1 MGNICHAGP
10 VLRESEAAPP
20 AAAPPKKKPLTF
32 GRDPT
37 LKKEDYIFANIHTPS
52 FLAKLP
58 GSINGQQFL
67 IENCSDCDIFL
78 LDHCTAVQIDDCIN
92 CRIVVGPC
100 ESSLFLRNCKQC
112 TIVCAVQQF
121 RTRDCEDV
129 DVYLYSS
136 TEPIIE
142 TSTRMRFACY
152 PLTYFSLQHQFEQAK
167 FSVWNNRWSE
177 VYNFSPDHGSWKALS
192 TQCHESPLIAC
203 LSTRPASSEEGL
215 ALWKMPC
222 WSAQELGLSIDVDQ
236 LVVPLSS
243 GMTVHR
249 DDATSL
255 VVVFTQPLQ
264 HLMLKFVNAMT
275 AVDNQATASVLLVR
289 TRQMKLPSDKAAAL
303 LGAKSPLAQKAV
315 TAAQQTAGSV
325 IMEFQG
331 SDCHARLEQVKRD
344 APFASDS
351 AFGESVF
358 ASSDQSA
365 ACRIVSWLVLLAA
378 SGAHIA
384 SAADGSTTG
393 ACTPGSPVV
402 LANTPTG
409 AAVTDAQCTRT
420 PIQAQMLANTNI
432 TLKAS
437 KLGIQKVLSVPA
449 DINTL
454 ILNGNGLTSLKDI
467 SLPSSLRDLEL
478 SNNQITS
485 LKELADTSL
494 TALAM
499 TNNSITDITKIKLP
513 STLSTLNLAFNKLT
527 KIPQM
532 DELKDVTTLLLTG
545 NSIAS
550 FKDYTP
556 PPGLTSYDV
565 SWNSISTF
573 DGFAL
578 PTSVLKLYIGGNKFT
593 SLKDLQTTNPLTT
606 LYAHDLPLESIDGAT
621 FPDTVTGLSLQN
633 CSLTT
638 LGNLKLPSQL
648 VHLDL
653 SDNQLTSIP
662 AKLPDTLRSI
672 KFSNN
677 QLKELSRISFPK
689 SITSLTFDG
698 NKIAS
703 VIGVAFPWSLKELT
717 FGSNPI
723 TEFEVSKTDVSM
735 LQRLE
740 KFTFTTTQ
748 TSCKNPVAE
757 KVMVG
762 RQALCVLPD
771 EVFSKLYSGSSN
783 PGAKKDGAKD
793 DDSSGGSSWVIPVVV
808 SVAAVLAIGGGIA
821 VYRSRRAKDQKR
833 PMHQP
838 TLADMTPFGMVMD
851 GDVSG
856 SQSRGAHGNQSTQMS
871 YQSMFST
878 GLANGTVVSGGS
890 NGTENNL
897 IKFRIPTNE
906 IIVQRPLAKGGYGIV
921 FLATYQTRNVVVK
934 KILPEKAS
942 DDRCLTGFLDEIK
955 LCSSLHHPKIVRFI
969 GVSWNTL
976 ADIAV
981 IMEFMP
987 NGDLDQLLKRQ
998 NQRKGMYPGEFEWY
1012 SSINLPPKAAIALDI
1027 LDAIVY
1033 LHSFSSPIIHR
1044 DLKAKNV
1051 LLSEIYEAKLSDFG
1065 VSKEWRVDQTMT
1077 AGIGTMA
1084 WIAPEVLRGE
1094 RYTEKA
1100 DMYSFG
1106 VVLTELATCAKPFE
1120 GVTNALIVLKVTSGE
1135 ERPSLGTDCPDDIRD
1150 LGERCLSYDPND
1162 RPSAMVAHYELKT
1175 LIKAHSAYEL

>member
-1 MGNICHAGP
+1 M
-10 VLRESEAAPP
+10 
-20 AAAPPKKKPLTF
+20 
-32 GRDPT
+32 
-37 LKKEDYIFANIHTPS
+37 TPS
-52 FLAKLP
+52 
-58 GSINGQQFL
+58 
-67 IENCSDCDIFL
+67 
-78 LDHCTAVQIDDCIN
+78 
-92 CRIVVGPC
+92 RIV
-100 ESSLFLRNCKQC
+100 
-112 TIVCAVQQF
+112 T
-121 RTRDCEDV
+121 
-129 DVYLYSS
+129 
-136 TEPIIE
+136 
-142 TSTRMRFACY
+142 
-152 PLTYFSLQHQFEQAK
+152 
-167 FSVWNNRWSE
+167 
-177 VYNFSPDHGSWKALS
+177 
-192 TQCHESPLIAC
+192 
-203 LSTRPASSEEGL
+203 
-215 ALWKMPC
+215 
-222 WSAQELGLSIDVDQ
+222 
-236 LVVPLSS
+236 
-243 GMTVHR
+243 
-249 DDATSL
+249 
-255 VVVFTQPLQ
+255 
-264 HLMLKFVNAMT
+264 
-275 AVDNQATASVLLVR
+275 
-289 TRQMKLPSDKAAAL
+289 
-303 LGAKSPLAQKAV
+303 
-315 TAAQQTAGSV
+315 
-325 IMEFQG
+325 
-331 SDCHARLEQVKRD
+331 
-344 APFASDS
+344 
-351 AFGESVF
+351 
-358 ASSDQSA
+358 
-365 ACRIVSWLVLLAA
+365 WLVLLTA
-378 SGAHIA
+378 SCAHAA
-384 SAADGSTTG
+384 SAADGSATG

-420 PIQAQMLANTNI
+420 PIQAQMMAGTNN

-437 KLGIQKVLSVPA
+437 KLRIQKVLSVPA

-454 ILNGNGLTSLKDI
+454 DLSENSLTSLADLSKDAPELRKIVLNGNGLTSLKDI
-467 SLPSSLRDLEL
+467 SLPSSLKDLEL
-478 SNNQITS
+478 SNNEITS
-485 LKELADTSL
+485 LKDLGDTSL
-494 TALAM
+494 TALAIA
-499 TNNSITDITKIKLP
+499 NNSITDITKIKLP

-527 KIPQM
+527 KIPQI
-532 DELKDVTTLLLTG
+532 DELKGLATLLLTG

-550 FKDYTP
+550 FKDITP

-573 DGFAL
+573 DGFDL
-578 PTSVLKLYIGGNKFT
+578 PASVIRLYIGGNKFT
-593 SLKDLQTTNPLTT
+593 SLKDLQTKNPLTT
-606 LYAHDLPLESIDGAT
+606 LYAHDLPLESIDGAS

-633 CSLTT
+633 CSLKT
-638 LGNLKLPSQL
+638 LGSLKLPSQL

-653 SDNQLTSIP
+653 SFNQLTEIP

-672 KFSNN
+672 KFSGN

-689 SITSLTFDG
+689 SITSLTFDQ
-698 NKIAS
+698 NKITS
-703 VIGVAFPWSLKELT
+703 VIGVAFPWSLKELD
-717 FGSNPI
+717 FGDSPI
-723 TEFEVSKTDVSM
+723 AEFEVSKTDVSM

-740 KFTFTTTQ
+740 KFVFTSTQ
-748 TSCKNPVAE
+748 TACKNPVAE

-771 EVFSKLYSGSSN
+771 EVFSKLYSGPAGS
-783 PGAKKDGAKD
+783 GGKKDGTKKESD
-793 DDSSGGSSWVIPVVV
+793 ESSGGSSWVIPVVV

-821 VYRSRRAKDQKR
+821 VYRSRRAKDNKR

-851 GDVSG
+851 GGDVSG

-871 YQSMFST
+871 FQSMFST

-1012 SSINLPPKAAIALDI
+1012 SSMNLPPKATIALDI

-1135 ERPSLGTDCPDDIRD
+1135 ERPSLGTDCPDDIRE